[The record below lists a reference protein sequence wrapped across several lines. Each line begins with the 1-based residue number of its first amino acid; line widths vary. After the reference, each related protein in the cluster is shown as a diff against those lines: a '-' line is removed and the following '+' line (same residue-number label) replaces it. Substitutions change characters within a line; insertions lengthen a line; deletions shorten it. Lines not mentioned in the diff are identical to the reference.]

1 MLINWKNF
9 CPYQRFGPWTWVQ
22 PILNGSQSWSLQS
35 YAVFWK
41 AVSDFML
48 SSDYVWLSVAGV
60 RTLTDRRETGEEG
73 YVVRR
78 SWQARGTFPLR
89 RGMKRYRA
97 VLCFSHRNITSL
109 QTTESSYRYRPN
121 RLQASN
127 IPLDWKRYDGD
138 CLITVFQEMMQVII
152 RRSKTET
159 L

>member
-1 MLINWKNF
+1 MLINETIYMATWQFFLSDRYVSQYLPNQ
-9 CPYQRFGPWTWVQ
+9 CFGPWTWVQ

-78 SWQARGTFPLR
+78 SWQACGTFPLR
-89 RGMKRYRA
+89 RGMKRYHA
-97 VLCFSHRNITSL
+97 VLCFSHRSITSL
-109 QTTESSYRYRPN
+109 QTTESCYRDTDQTGYKLPMFH
-121 RLQASN
+121 LAEK
-127 IPLDWKRYDGD
+127 IWW
-138 CLITVFQEMMQVII
+138 
-152 RRSKTET
+152 
-159 L
+159 